1 MTSSSEIAQPLIR
14 RVNLGKVL
22 SVLATSDDAV
32 TGTDLMAGTGLTRAT
47 VHAVCNDLIRLGWV
61 RELPARRESGN
72 QLGRPSRWFRFNE
85 RAGYVLGVDIGA
97 HSSTLLLADLRGTT
111 LAVERVPIDDSE
123 PASEHGRQVQHAV
136 QRAAGTGGLEVTD
149 ILAIAMGFAARVD
162 RTGQIRSEN
171 AHSQSTYEARRT
183 ALADSTGAV
192 VLTENDANLAALGE
206 RWRGAAQGVDDL
218 AVLLTGERIG
228 AGLLESGRLLH
239 GNQGGAGEMAYL
251 DRVEGVGNADGIAL
265 LARTWGAEAVSSR
278 ATTTIGDLAN
288 GDPAAV
294 TAEMVFSTAAD
305 GDRVARAI
313 LDRLATRLANVIATI
328 GTFINPEL
336 VVVAGAVSQ
345 SARVLL
351 DAVSEQLPALTVTP
365 PRVAVSTLGESVV
378 SVGAVKHAL
387 DYVQRN
393 ALDIELVDATARSVA
408 SSTGQP

>member
-123 PASEHGRQVQHAV
+123 SAIEHGRQVQRAV
-136 QRAAGTGGLEVTD
+136 QRAAVFGGLEVTD

-171 AHSQSTYEARRT
+171 VQSQSTYEARRT

-278 ATTTIGDLAN
+278 TTTAIGDLAN

-294 TAEMVFSTAAD
+294 TAEMVFSAAAD

-328 GTFINPEL
+328 GTFVNPEL

-387 DYVQRN
+387 DYVQQH
-393 ALDIELVDATARSVA
+393 ALDIDLADATARSVA